1 MAKCDQINSKN
12 LEMNSH
18 CAVCGVSAISKCA
31 ACTLVVYCS
40 KKHQKAHWQQHKNEC
55 VSYELQIDS
64 IIGRHLI
71 AKRTIN
77 PSDIIIQ
84 EDPLVIGPKFPTS
97 EPICIKCLQNL
108 KRSNSTVESL
118 CEKCLWPICG
128 TGCVSSINPN
138 IHEDECKVLVKGAER
153 IAKNNDYM
161 YDALTPLKCLLLQF
175 TDKNKWNRLMELKSH
190 MEYRGPESE
199 IYEEINSVYNYLRNN
214 YLSGE
219 EFEASSDLIHK
230 ICGILDVNSLDVQ
243 VAGLELT
250 GLYLTVSKLE
260 HNCLPNTSISFDKY
274 GRIYVYAARK
284 IVKGEHINTMYT
296 NALWGTRERRA
307 HLLSTKYFKCK
318 CKRCSD
324 PTELGTHL
332 STIVCNVKNFCK
344 GNLTPIDP
352 LDDSTKWECDRCPT
366 TVSSDNIDAILI
378 ELNHIVDKAL
388 QNPSI
393 NSLENALSKLK
404 MRVHSN
410 HYLCFNVKH
419 TLIQLYGHS
428 MGYKHSM
435 LTDDLLK
442 RKTELCRDMFFV
454 LNIIDPLYTRL
465 NIYTSVILYE
475 LHLALLESAA
485 RISENKAE
493 SKGMCDEAKVL
504 LSKAL
509 DILKNEPEG
518 SPGFK
523 LLQAYKSSSI
533 TF

>member
-1 MAKCDQINSKN
+1 MAMYNEIISKHLKN
-12 LEMNSH
+12 ISH
-18 CAVCGVSAISKCA
+18 CAFCGNSASSKCA

-40 KKHQKAHWQQHKNEC
+40 KEHQKAHWKQHKNEC
-55 VSYELQIDS
+55 LSYELQIDS
-64 IIGRHLI
+64 NVGRHLI

-77 PSDIIIQ
+77 PFEIIIQ
-84 EDPLVIGPKFPTS
+84 EEPLVIGPKFPTS
-97 EPICIKCLQNL
+97 EPICIKCLQRL
-108 KRSNSTVESL
+108 KRSESLVESL

-128 TGCVSSINPN
+128 TGCVTSINKN
-138 IHEDECKVLVKGAER
+138 IHEGECTVLVKGSEK

-199 IYEEINSVYNYLRNN
+199 VYEEINSVYNYLKNN

-219 EFEASSDLIHK
+219 EFETSSDLIHT
-230 ICGILDVNSLDVQ
+230 ICGILDVNALDVQ

-250 GLYLTVSKLE
+250 AIYPTVSKLE
-260 HNCLPNTSISFDKY
+260 HNCLPNTGISFDKC
-274 GRIYVYAARK
+274 GRIYVYASRK
-284 IVKGEHINTMYT
+284 ITKGEHITTMYT

-324 PTELGTHL
+324 ATELGTNF
-332 STIVCNVKNFCK
+332 STIVCNVKGFCK
-344 GNLTPIDP
+344 GNLTPIHP
-352 LDDSTKWECDRCPT
+352 LDDSSEWECDRCPN
-366 TVSSDNIDAILI
+366 TVSSDKIDAILT

-393 NSLENALSKLK
+393 NSLEDAFSKLK
-404 MRVHSN
+404 TRIHSN

-442 RKTELCRDMFFV
+442 RKSELCRDMFFV
-454 LNIIDPLYTRL
+454 LNIIDPLYIRL

-493 SKGMCDEAKVL
+493 SKGMRDEAKVL

-523 LLQAYKSSSI
+523 LLQAYKPSI
-533 TF
+533 IK